1 MSHLILTTD
10 DLAAHCLRPTFLA
23 NEVVGFGLRFVAGKL
38 PSDAELAAL
47 LESRSSKHDRE
58 GKHWLDHFRR
68 MGVKRSTDGNHGLLE
83 FCDTFDSIELWVDP
97 HANAQFIM
105 VWLLDVLRPY
115 KEVSSKLCLV
125 QADDGI
131 ANYRP
136 ESLKEW
142 KMPVFKVTDRHLAL
156 ASRAW
161 QAWRAPTPEM
171 LFELLM
177 QDTTILPRLR
187 PAIIALL
194 EELPDS
200 LNGVGASEQLM
211 LESLSYGCTD
221 PGQALY
227 AVRDRSVINEREAGD
242 LFDELAQCPE
252 PLVFGL
258 GEGPFDP
265 SEHARRH
272 RYRKAKVGLTKLG
285 QAVVEAEDD
294 FSRYNRIHRWW
305 GGTELTNERLWRWD
319 RETRLLVAP
328 A

>member
-10 DLAAHCLRPTFLA
+10 DLAAHHLRPTRLA
-23 NEVVGFGLRFVAGKL
+23 SEVVGFELRLVMGRL
-38 PSDAELAAL
+38 PAEEELIAL
-47 LESRSSKHDRE
+47 LEPRSTMHDSE
-58 GKHWLDHFRR
+58 GKHWLDHFCR
-68 MGVKRSTDGNHGLLE
+68 MGMWRSTNKDRGFLE

-97 HANAQFIM
+97 HANAQLIL
-105 VWLLDVLRPY
+105 VWLLDAIRPY
-115 KEVSSKLCLV
+115 RQIISKLSLV
-125 QADDGI
+125 QADDRI
-131 ANYRP
+131 ANYRS
-136 ESLKEW
+136 ESLEKW
-142 KMPVFKVTDRHLAL
+142 QLPAFKVADRHLAL

-161 QAWRAPTPEM
+161 QAWRAPTPEGC
-171 LFELLM
+171 FELLM

-187 PAIIALL
+187 PAVIALL

-211 LESLSYGCTD
+211 MESLSYGCTD
-221 PGQALY
+221 PGEALY
-227 AVRDRSVINEREAGD
+227 AVQDRAVINEREAGD

-252 PLVFGL
+252 PLIFGL

-265 SEHARRH
+265 NEHTRHH

-294 FSRYNRIHRWW
+294 FCRHNSIKRWW

-319 RETRLLVAP
+319 RESRSLIAP
-328 A
+328 

>member
-1 MSHLILTTD
+1 MAHLILTTD
-10 DLAAHCLRPTFLA
+10 DLAAHSLRPTTLA
-23 NEVVGFGLRFVAGKL
+23 NDVVGFDLRLVAGKL

-47 LESRSSKHDRE
+47 LEPRSSKHDRE

-68 MGVKRSTDGNHGLLE
+68 MGIRRSTDGNHGLLE
-83 FCDTFDSIELWVDP
+83 FCDGFDSIELWVDP
-97 HANAQFIM
+97 QANAQLIM
-105 VWLLDVLRPY
+105 VWLLDALRPY
-115 KEVSSKLCLV
+115 KDVTSKLSLV

-131 ANYRP
+131 ANYGS
-136 ESLKEW
+136 ESLQKW
-142 KMPVFKVTDRHLAL
+142 RLPAPKVTDRHLAL

-161 QAWRAPTPEM
+161 QAWRAPTPEGC
-171 LFELLM
+171 FALLM

-221 PGQALY
+221 PGTALY
-227 AVRDRSVINEREAGD
+227 AAQDRGVMNEREAGD
-242 LFDELAQCPE
+242 LFDELAQCPK

-265 SEHARRH
+265 DQHTRHH
-272 RYRKAKVGLTKLG
+272 RYRKAKVGLTELG

-294 FSRYNRIHRWW
+294 FSQYNPIRRWW
-305 GGTELTNERLWRWD
+305 GRH
-319 RETRLLVAP
+319 
-328 A
+328 

>member
-1 MSHLILTTD
+1 
-10 DLAAHCLRPTFLA
+10 
-23 NEVVGFGLRFVAGKL
+23 
-38 PSDAELAAL
+38 
-47 LESRSSKHDRE
+47 
-58 GKHWLDHFRR
+58 
-68 MGVKRSTDGNHGLLE
+68 
-83 FCDTFDSIELWVDP
+83 
-97 HANAQFIM
+97 
-105 VWLLDVLRPY
+105 
-115 KEVSSKLCLV
+115 
-125 QADDGI
+125 
-131 ANYRP
+131 
-136 ESLKEW
+136 
-142 KMPVFKVTDRHLAL
+142 
-156 ASRAW
+156 
-161 QAWRAPTPEM
+161 
-171 LFELLM
+171 M

-227 AVRDRSVINEREAGD
+227 AVRDRSVMPMNARRGTCSTNWRC
-242 LFDELAQCPE
+242 QE

-258 GEGPFDP
+258 VRGRSIPA
-265 SEHARRH
+265 SARRH